1 MAEFITKKE
10 NQRRL
15 AIIVVCV
22 LADAVA
28 AAYMI
33 YAYKELNFLEQ
44 SPKNPNPI
52 PKLAKLVKEGREE
65 NEKLREML
73 LGYGKTIGWKV
84 DSISS
89 VSRFRTGPL
98 QNEVLR
104 TFLSDAARPTKEAEA
119 RKEKSTLQYLD
130 IKDYKR
136 WDDASGAGKVL
147 HLTELF
153 DELLKKENEYK
164 TKIGDLEA
172 QIKTE
177 RDNER
182 KVIDEIKNAN
192 DAAQKELDGG
202 AQAAAPAGGAIGELI
217 RLMKEINTLQKAHS
231 DELSAADI
239 DTTAKQNEATNVK
252 NENVRKRAAAEAVKA
267 DLKHRIYAIQHHRLE
282 AQARREPDG
291 EILGIDEKRQ
301 VAYID
306 LLRKNR
312 LFKGTRFYCYSLE
325 KGGQKLDKGYIEVNE
340 VRDEVSSICAILKV
354 YDPHFPIKVGDK
366 IYNELYEGGRPRHI
380 AFAGRFTGRLSNEEA
395 ANMIR
400 AFGDIFQDKVDENTN
415 YVVVADGYEEHPNYK
430 ASLEYGI
437 KILREKILYDYL
449 GIRRE

>member
-44 SPKNPNPI
+44 SPKNPNKI
-52 PKLAKLVKEGREE
+52 SDLAKSVVAARQA
-65 NEKLREML
+65 NEDLRTQL

-84 DSISS
+84 DSTGSE
-89 VSRFRTGPL
+89 SRFRTGPL
-98 QNEVLR
+98 QNDVLR
-104 TFLSDAARPTKEAEA
+104 TFLSDAARPTKEQEA
-119 RKEKSTLQYLD
+119 LKVKSILQYLD
-130 IKDYKR
+130 IKEYKR
-136 WDDASGAGKVL
+136 WDDATGTGKVL

-177 RDNER
+177 RDNEKR
-182 KVIDEIKNAN
+182 IIDEIKNAN

-231 DELSAADI
+231 EELAAADV

-252 NENVRKRAAAEAVKA
+252 NENVRKRAAAEVVKA
-267 DLKHRIYAIQHHRLE
+267 DFKHRIYAIQHHRME
-282 AQARREPDG
+282 ASARREPDG

-301 VAYID
+301 VANID
-306 LLRKNR
+306 LLRKDR

-325 KGGQKLDKGYIEVNE
+325 KGGQKLDKGYIEVVE
-340 VRDEVSSICAILKV
+340 VRERDSSICAILKT
-354 YDPHFPIKVGDK
+354 YDPHFPLKVGDK

-395 ANMIR
+395 ANLIR
-400 AFGDIFQDKVDENTN
+400 AFGDTFQDRVDENTN
-415 YVVVADGYEEHPNYK
+415 YVVVADGYEEHANYK
-430 ASLEYGI
+430 ASQEYGI
-437 KILREKILYDYL
+437 KVLREKILYDYL
-449 GIRRE
+449 GVRRE